1 MGEAKNNNNNQ
12 KINLNGR
19 GFSGERETRWGGKGA
34 LKGPGTMGTK
44 RPHTKRIMRRRCNF
58 SWKKKTGHVTEN
70 WDSCDN
76 RLFNSHTEATFWSN
90 ALTILRVN
98 NFHPRMS
105 STHSNIIMLSRNNEE
120 KASRKSKQI
129 SKLYSLGVGIKNGK
143 SVAALLSVISLMM
156 VFDLWNYKYMN

>member
-1 MGEAKNNNNNQ
+1 MPWVKQKNNNNQ

-19 GFSGERETRWGGKGA
+19 WFSGEREARWGGKGA

-120 KASRKSKQI
+120 KASRKSKHFKIIFLGSGNQEWKECSSAI
-129 SKLYSLGVGIKNGK
+129 ICYKPYDGIWPLKL
-143 SVAALLSVISLMM
+143 
-156 VFDLWNYKYMN
+156 